1 MANRYNPEYLEHHGI
16 LGMKWGV
23 ENGPPYPL
31 NREKHNK
38 VVKKGQ
44 SEKKQN
50 LIDKAKGHAKAK
62 KRAKQRAA
70 ALEKARQARRVKQEK
85 EKREKYLEENK
96 ERVLKSGSA
105 KELAQYKGRLS
116 NKELQDAWNRL
127 ELEAKIIS
135 KAQAQDMQPDKV
147 EEFFKKLSTVT
158 DYTKKGIDAW
168 DTFADVYNA
177 FNPSGKTVKKIKGGK
192 KKKKD
197 DDDD

>member
-1 MANRYNPEYLEHHGI
+1 MADSYNPEYLEHHGI

-44 SEKKQN
+44 SERKS
-50 LIDKAKGHAKAK
+50 LIDKAKDRSKAK

-70 ALEKARQARRVKQEK
+70 ALEKARQARRAKQEK

-116 NKELQDAWNRL
+116 NNELQNAWNRL
-127 ELEAKIIS
+127 ELEAKILS

-147 EEFFKKLSTVT
+147 EEFFKKLGTVT

-177 FNPSGKTVKKIKGGK
+177 FNPSGKKVKKIRGGGN

-197 DDDD
+197 DDD